1 MRILAPTDT
10 RSPALLGESP
20 AVLRLLK
27 EVELAA
33 RPDATVL
40 IVGETG
46 TGKELVARLVHARSA
61 RRDQPFVAVNCCG
74 IPETLLESELFG
86 HVRGSFTGAIRDNAG
101 LVRRAEGGTL
111 FLDELGDMSLR
122 MQAVLLRFAESG
134 EVQPV
139 GATTPSRCHDV
150 RIVAAT
156 HRDLGALV
164 QDGAFRQDL
173 YYRVNVLLVR
183 VPPLRERAT
192 DIPILLRHFMER
204 ACESYKRS
212 TPTLSREAEECLIA
226 FSWPGNVRQLRSV
239 AERLAVAAGGR
250 IATVD
255 DLPDEL
261 RDAHRSSGRPSPVS
275 IVTGGGQ
282 HRPSSSYPELVDA
295 AEQAWRRLRAGE
307 DFWSAVYQ
315 PFQAHDLRRDDIR
328 ALLRRAVDETRGHPA
343 QVPALLNVAP
353 DARRRLHSFLRKY
366 ECTVPATSKSA
377 AGMGAYSVGA

>member
-1 MRILAPTDT
+1 MPRCSSSARPAAGRNWWRGCFT
-10 RSPALLGESP
+10 R
-20 AVLRLLK
+20 
-27 EVELAA
+27 AA
-33 RPDATVL
+33 RV
-40 IVGETG
+40 
-46 TGKELVARLVHARSA
+46 
-61 RRDQPFVAVNCCG
+61 RDEPFVAVNCCG

-86 HVRGSFTGAIRDNAG
+86 HVRGSFTGAVRDHAG

-139 GATTPSRCHDV
+139 GSLTPSRCHDV

-164 QDGAFRQDL
+164 RDGSFRQDL
-173 YYRVNVLLVR
+173 YYRMNVLLVR

-192 DIPILLRHFMER
+192 DIPLLLRHFMNR

-212 TPTLSREAEECLIA
+212 TPTLSREAEECLVA
-226 FSWPGNVRQLRSV
+226 FDWPGNVRQLRSV

-261 RDAHRSSGRPSPVS
+261 RDADRTLHRRSPVP
-275 IVTGGGQ
+275 IATGGSPQ
-282 HRPSSSYPELVDA
+282 RHSSAQPDPVDA

-328 ALLRRAVDETRGHPA
+328 ALLRRAIDETRGQPG
-343 QVPALLNVAP
+343 QVSALLNVAP
-353 DARRRLHSFLRKY
+353 DSRRRLHAFLRKY
-366 ECTVPATSKSA
+366 DCTVPAGATA
-377 AGMGAYSVGA
+377 AGTGPSASGPERFGTGCSELSVGLGVGRWELSAQ

>member
-1 MRILAPTDT
+1 MRILVPSATCAPT
-10 RSPALLGESP
+10 LLGGSP
-20 AVLRLLK
+20 AVQRLLR
-27 EVELAA
+27 EVELAGHA
-33 RPDATVL
+33 DATVL
-40 IVGETG
+40 VVGETG
-46 TGKELVARLVHARSA
+46 SGKELVARLVHSRSA
-61 RRDQPFVAVNCCG
+61 RRDEPFVAVNCCG

-86 HVRGSFTGAIRDNAG
+86 HVRGSFTGAVRDHAG

-122 MQAVLLRFAESG
+122 MQAVLLRFTESG

-139 GATTPSRCHDV
+139 GAMTPSRCHDV

-164 QDGAFRQDL
+164 RDGSFRQDL
-173 YYRVNVLLVR
+173 YYRMNVLLVR
-183 VPPLRERAT
+183 VPPLRERTT
-192 DIPILLRHFMER
+192 DIPLLLRHFMNR
-204 ACESYKRS
+204 ACEAYKRS
-212 TPTLSREAEECLIA
+212 MPTLSGDAEACLVA
-226 FSWPGNVRQLRSV
+226 FDWPGNVRQLRSV

-261 RDAHRSSGRPSPVS
+261 RDADRTLHRPSPVP
-275 IVTGGGQ
+275 IATGGSP
-282 HRPSSSYPELVDA
+282 HPHSYVQPGPVDA
-295 AEQAWRRLRAGE
+295 AEEAWRRLRAGE

-328 ALLRRAVDETRGHPA
+328 ALLKRAVDETRGQPG

-353 DARRRLHSFLRKY
+353 DERRRLLAFLRKY
-366 ECTVPATSKSA
+366 NCGVPAGSRSA
-377 AGMGAYSVGA
+377 ALAG